1 MYQEVMETEYSD
13 EQLVKQIREGNRHS
27 FGRLVV
33 KYQTAVFGLTYRWT
47 RNVSDI
53 QDLSQETFLQAY
65 RKLDQ
70 LKNPAKYGSWLRGI
84 VKNSCRMWAR
94 GNKSRNITDDFLL
107 TDSHHIRDFNS
118 PPPEAELLRKEVK
131 RTVAQLCDLLPQS
144 LRDSARLH
152 YVTGLNSKEI
162 ANKLIA
168 NNLTGMPVVK
178 GDEVIGLV
186 TEADLIMQKAKLH
199 MPMYI
204 QLLDSALY
212 LEDAAEV
219 EEDLSKMLGLTAK
232 EVMTDQVVTIEADD
246 TVENLATLIEEHHIN
261 PIPVTKINKLVGI
274 ASRADIVKLLARE

>member
-1 MYQEVMETEYSD
+1 M
-13 EQLVKQIREGNRHS
+13 K
-27 FGRLVV
+27 
-33 KYQTAVFGLTYRWT
+33 
-47 RNVSDI
+47 VSDI
-53 QDLSQETFLQAY
+53 MQTE
-65 RKLDQ
+65 
-70 LKNPAKYGSWLRGI
+70 
-84 VKNSCRMWAR
+84 V
-94 GNKSRNITDDFLL
+94 ITV
-107 TDSHHIRDFNS
+107 
-118 PPPEAELLRKEVK
+118 EAD
-131 RTVAQLCDLLPQS
+131 TPI
-144 LRDSARLH
+144 
-152 YVTGLNSKEI
+152 KEI

-261 PIPVTKINKLVGI
+261 PIPVTKNNKLVGI